1 MTTRKRKGM
10 LIKNTNTRSVEV
22 EMRTRTIVLAPGDE
36 QMLTA
41 EEVLDPALRS
51 ELQIRAVSIVRPV
64 TEEEEEAL
72 REQLAASSNS

>member
-1 MTTRKRKGM
+1 MTTRKRRGM

-36 QMLTA
+36 EMLTA

-72 REQLAASSNS
+72 REQLAASSDS

>member
-1 MTTRKRKGM
+1 M

-72 REQLAASSNS
+72 REQLAAS

>member
-1 MTTRKRKGM
+1 MTTRKRRGM

-72 REQLAASSNS
+72 REQLAAS